1 LKISFRYI
9 NARKALFLV
18 ASHLSKEA
26 IHKMDIELSA
36 AQWNQKTKEVR
47 KSYPK
52 HLEINTKLNPL
63 FMKSKIT
70 LRLNKGLNYML
81 IYRNTVQLTAI
92 SCRIWINVCGVS

>member
-36 AQWNQKTKEVR
+36 AQWNPKTKEVR
-47 KSYPK
+47 KSHPK

-70 LRLNKGLNYML
+70 LRLNKGLNYWRRTL
-81 IYRNTVQLTAI
+81 
-92 SCRIWINVCGVS
+92 